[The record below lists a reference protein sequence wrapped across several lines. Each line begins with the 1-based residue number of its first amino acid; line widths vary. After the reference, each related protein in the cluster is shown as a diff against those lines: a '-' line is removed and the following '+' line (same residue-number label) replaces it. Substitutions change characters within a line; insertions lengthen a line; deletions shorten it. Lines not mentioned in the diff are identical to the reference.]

1 MNTILLLGRAGQ
13 IGWELE
19 RSLQALGR
27 VVACARTEADLSRP
41 DTLCALVRRVCPAI
55 IVNAVA
61 YTAVDTAEQEE
72 NLAYRINA
80 EAPAALAET
89 ARELNAWLVH
99 YSTDYVFDGR
109 SGPYSETSATNPL
122 NTYGRTKRAGEEA
135 IERSGCRHVILRTS
149 WVYGAR
155 GNNFLNTMLRLARER
170 EELRIVDDQIGAP
183 TWSRTVADVTAALLA
198 RLDERRFD
206 GDLAGIY
213 HLTGQGESSWHGF
226 ARLIIEETR
235 SLRVTSPQIKA
246 IPSSEYRLPAQR
258 PRDSRL
264 DCRKLVETFSVNLPN
279 WRDAALLC
287 LDEVKCR

>member
-1 MNTILLLGRAGQ
+1 MNTILLLGRTGQ
-13 IGWELE
+13 VGWELE

-41 DTLCALVRRVCPAI
+41 DTLCALVRRVRPAI
-55 IVNAVA
+55 IVNAAA
-61 YTAVDTAEQEE
+61 YTAVDVAEQEE

-80 EAPAALAET
+80 EAPAALADT

-99 YSTDYVFDGR
+99 YSSDYVFDGR

-122 NTYGRTKRAGEEA
+122 NAYGRTKRAGEEA

-213 HLTGQGESSWHGF
+213 HLTGQGATSWYGF
-226 ARLIIEETR
+226 ACLIVEETR
-235 SLRVTSPQIKA
+235 SLREASPRVEA
-246 IPSSEYRLPAQR
+246 VLTEDYPLPAQR
-258 PRDSRL
+258 PKDSRL
-264 DCRKLVETFSVNLPN
+264 DCRKLSEAFSVNLPA
-279 WRDAALLC
+279 WQDAARLC